1 MKRIITLL
9 AVALV
14 LGGLSACK
22 PSSNGPEAAAKNAIE
37 ALQKGD
43 YDTYAASFNL
53 SDEDQKMLA
62 GMVEEKVKEDID
74 KKGGIK
80 DYKITD
86 TQIDGDK
93 AKVQV
98 LLRYENGSEDDTSM
112 SFVKVDD
119 EWKQEFNK

>member
-1 MKRIITLL
+1 MRRFHLILL
-9 AVALV
+9 GL
-14 LGGLSACK
+14 LLLSACADE
-22 PSSNGPEAAAKNAIE
+22 PRALPLEALQEGEADFDRVKSE

-74 KKGGIK
+74 KKG
-80 DYKITD
+80 
-86 TQIDGDK
+86 
-93 AKVQV
+93 A
-98 LLRYENGSEDDTSM
+98 
-112 SFVKVDD
+112 VKVDD